1 MLKYC
6 RADGTTLVI
15 LQPASSDNEPT
26 VDLSISQQ
34 GAETTLF
41 RSSPSIA
48 VLPFVHMSS
57 DPDNDY
63 FCDGLAEELLNA
75 LAKIEGLKVAARTS
89 AFSFKGKD
97 AKIGEIGQAL
107 NVSTVLE
114 GSVRKSGDRL
124 RITAQLINV
133 SDGYHLWSERYDRL
147 VEDVFNIQDEITL
160 AIVDALKVKLL
171 GREKSAVLKRYTDNI
186 EAYEYY
192 LKGRYHFNKFMVEG
206 WKRAIEYFEEATRIE
221 PEYAPA
227 YAGVAHCWNA
237 LWYHGL
243 LPPQE
248 TISKWK
254 AAANRALEIDSN
266 LAEAHLP
273 LANIRFQYEWSWDA
287 AEQGYKRAIELN
299 PNSADARLSY
309 GVFLASRGRRDQ
321 AISEG
326 RRALELDP
334 LSLVMNNQVAGIYWL
349 ANRLDDALDLSRKII
364 EIEPSYFIAYWMM
377 GGIYLSKGMHEEAK
391 KAYEQ
396 SVIQGGTN
404 MVLSSLG
411 CTYAVMGRQGQALD
425 ILNRLLELRKHQYVH
440 ALDIARVYMGLG
452 DNDLALEWLEK
463 ACDER
468 NGEMVFLNEIARVGS
483 GAAFGEGIRK
493 DPRFGDL
500 LRRAGLTA

>member
-41 RSSPSIA
+41 RISPSIA

-114 GSVRKSGDRL
+114 GSVRKSGERL

-171 GREKSAVLKRYTDNI
+171 GREKTAMLKRYTDNI

-227 YAGVAHCWNA
+227 YAGAAHC
-237 LWYHGL
+237 
-243 LPPQE
+243 
-248 TISKWK
+248 
-254 AAANRALEIDSN
+254 
-266 LAEAHLP
+266 
-273 LANIRFQYEWSWDA
+273 
-287 AEQGYKRAIELN
+287 
-299 PNSADARLSY
+299 
-309 GVFLASRGRRDQ
+309 
-321 AISEG
+321 
-326 RRALELDP
+326 
-334 LSLVMNNQVAGIYWL
+334 
-349 ANRLDDALDLSRKII
+349 
-364 EIEPSYFIAYWMM
+364 
-377 GGIYLSKGMHEEAK
+377 
-391 KAYEQ
+391 
-396 SVIQGGTN
+396 
-404 MVLSSLG
+404 
-411 CTYAVMGRQGQALD
+411 
-425 ILNRLLELRKHQYVH
+425 
-440 ALDIARVYMGLG
+440 
-452 DNDLALEWLEK
+452 
-463 ACDER
+463 
-468 NGEMVFLNEIARVGS
+468 
-483 GAAFGEGIRK
+483 
-493 DPRFGDL
+493 
-500 LRRAGLTA
+500 